1 MTEAGGGLF
10 AGLSMAPSVP
20 TPSVDKKKPPPP
32 PPPPPAA
39 PKQDPAELP
48 AASSLR
54 QTSTSDS
61 STTAAEPPKSV
72 SSEPPVEVAP
82 PPPPQV
88 APQPQATLENAPATD
103 KLLGLLG
110 RASSAPAPATT
121 TTTTTTTPRPTT
133 NSRSS
138 SSGEAKKQ
146 GSVDPEPTGGKKL
159 FVESE
164 GTKDSPDKK
173 KEAEQDSKPAAT
185 EPKKERPKMDAETL
199 AAFSEDSTTTPVN
212 NKATRDAKGG
222 EKPAASAAPSLRGVG
237 IVHPDTPI
245 PNSDVALRLL
255 VKFADKTRPW
265 VSATHGGTQRRPI
278 MSYIFGMPSEYDRR
292 FDAYRELVNAILD
305 EEQKFKGKEEQEQ
318 VRMVIARF
326 CHLISTWGHAS
337 AHMAEAERNSQYQAF
352 CDILAVGLDT
362 ATALVTHGCLDG
374 VMIGIGPNHDEYHK
388 AVDFLAQSVFA
399 SDLSQDRNELSAM
412 KFLLSTGCRVGVNGE
427 AMLRGSH
434 LLQTVRVLYHVYLST
449 FSNANKTTARA
460 SLQQLVTSVFIRM
473 ISTTHALGT
482 NASSPPPSQE
492 LRTPQK
498 GGSVS
503 GGNDDGFPSQD
514 HRDAVLLL
522 RSLCKLS
529 MRTPPG
535 GKLHSHVGLQ
545 ASGSN
550 SMWDSA
556 KDAASGGG
564 APTTPRRGG
573 GGATK
578 EKALSDPNDS
588 IQLVS
593 TQAIHP
599 ALESKILALQL
610 MLYVLQNTDMKG
622 AFLQKC
628 GPQFHYAI
636 RNYLCASLLKNCTS
650 DNVQVVNLS
659 LRVFVPII
667 KNFRSIL
674 KTEIEAFV
682 TNVFFVILDS
692 PNSPIEHK
700 CLVVTLFDEICSDP
714 TTLAEIFLNYDCDL
728 SAVDLFHRIVNTLS
742 KVARTTEV
750 KDESAS
756 SYGLDLTGSA
766 AARMER
772 IRRSHRELRLDAMRA
787 LRQVLASLHAS
798 ITEPMIPL
806 DATSTA
812 SNTEQPES
820 AAMSNGT
827 ATPTSTNNKNKK
839 NQIIGED
846 GKVSEA
852 NPQSDEAETKSLVEI
867 YGSKK
872 KRREEEAEAVLR
884 FNQKPSAGIA
894 YAAKCGH
901 LDGTDPVD
909 VARYLLQNKDTLEK
923 TMIGEYLG
931 REPEYQEGFSLR
943 VLQAYV
949 DLMDFVGLSFDDAIR
964 FYLSGF
970 RLPGEA
976 QKVRK
981 RLVVCIKDLRWTFPH
996 MFGLY
1001 VALD

>member
-1 MTEAGGGLF
+1 MAAAGGGLF
-10 AGLSMAPSVP
+10 EGLSMAPSSP
-20 TPSVDKKKPPPP
+20 RPSPEKQTEPPPE
-32 PPPPPAA
+32 
-39 PKQDPAELP
+39 QDPAPTTQADVATEPSSNGPPAPVLVLP
-48 AASSLR
+48 T
-54 QTSTSDS
+54 Q
-61 STTAAEPPKSV
+61 E
-72 SSEPPVEVAP
+72 VEAP
-82 PPPPQV
+82 
-88 APQPQATLENAPATD
+88 LENAPATD

-110 RASSAPAPATT
+110 EASAPAPAPAPVTS
-121 TTTTTTTPRPTT
+121 PRPRL
-133 NSRSS
+133 SKSD
-138 SSGEAKKQ
+138 GKKEMFVAPDLEKGQ
-146 GSVDPEPTGGKKL
+146 GSKKL
-159 FVESE
+159 FVAPTLTKSE
-164 GTKDSPDKK
+164 GKKDLHVPPPLTKSPARKELFPPEGKNESKAEVDEETK
-173 KEAEQDSKPAAT
+173 KEK
-185 EPKKERPKMDAETL
+185 PKMDAETL
-199 AAFSEDSTTTPVN
+199 AAFSEDATPRS
-212 NKATRDAKGG
+212 KAAMPKN
-222 EKPAASAAPSLRGVG
+222 EKPTISSSSLRGVG
-237 IVHPDTPI
+237 VVHKDTPI

-255 VKFADKTRPW
+255 GKFADKTRPW

-278 MSYIFGMPSEYDRR
+278 MSYIFGMPTEYDRR
-292 FDAYRELVNAILD
+292 FDAYRELVNAIVD
-305 EEQKFKGKEEQEQ
+305 EGQEGE
-318 VRMVIARF
+318 VNKDEKARMVIARF
-326 CHLISTWGHAS
+326 CHLLSTWGHAS

-362 ATALVTHGCLDG
+362 ATALVSHGCLDG
-374 VMIGIGPNHDEYHK
+374 VMIGIGANHDEFHK

-434 LLQTVRVLYHVYLST
+434 LLQTIRVLYHVYLST

-473 ISTTHALGT
+473 IATTHSLS
-482 NASSPPPSQE
+482 ASTPSPSQT
-492 LRTPQK
+492 LRSPQK
-498 GGSVS
+498 G
-503 GGNDDGFPSQD
+503 NDEGFPTQD
-514 HRDAVLLL
+514 HRDAFLLL

-535 GKLHSHVGLQ
+535 GKLHSHIGLQ

-550 SMWDSA
+550 SMWDSS
-556 KDAASGGG
+556 KDTSSGAA
-564 APTTPRRGG
+564 ATPKRASAQENQNPLFEQKDG
-573 GGATK
+573 
-578 EKALSDPNDS
+578 L
-588 IQLVS
+588 QLVS

-622 AFLQKC
+622 SFLQKC

-667 KNFRSIL
+667 QYFRSIL

-700 CLVVTLFDEICSDP
+700 SLVVTLFDEICSDP

-742 KVARTTEV
+742 RVARTTAV
-750 KDESAS
+750 QDESSS
-756 SYGLDLTGSA
+756 SYTLDLTGAA
-766 AARMER
+766 AARMEK
-772 IRRSHRELRLDAMRA
+772 IRNAHRELRLDAMRA

-798 ITEPMIPL
+798 ITEPMVRS
-806 DATSTA
+806 DSKTEAEATDSADKA
-812 SNTEQPES
+812 SRDQ
-820 AAMSNGT
+820 G
-827 ATPTSTNNKNKK
+827 
-839 NQIIGED
+839 GEEE
-846 GKVSEA
+846 KVSEA
-852 NPQSDEAETKSLVEI
+852 NPQSDEPEKKSLVEI

-872 KRREEEAEAVLR
+872 KRREEEAQVILR
-884 FNQKPSAGIA
+884 FNQKPFAGIS
-894 YAAKCGH
+894 YASKCGH
-901 LDGTDPVD
+901 LDGNDPVE
-909 VARYLLQNKDTLEK
+909 VARYLLQSKDMLEK

-931 REPEYQEGFSLR
+931 REPEYQEGFSMR

-949 DLMDFVGLSFDDAIR
+949 NMIDFDSLSFDDSIR

-976 QKVRK
+976 QKVWIVQLLCQMRQK
-981 RLVVCIKDLRWTFPH
+981 GEHCPNELLCLFFLLP
-996 MFGLY
+996 Y
-1001 VALD
+1001 